1 MILLLSTLALAAEG
15 HGAAHEATGIPW
27 RNLLLVTGNVV
38 IFASILIYVARRPIH
53 DALHGRANRVR
64 AALDE
69 AQKLHDE
76 ASARYAEIDTK
87 LQSLDAKIEEMKREA
102 QVASQVEA
110 TRIAERAE
118 ADAARIRETA
128 ERTIREET
136 TRAKNAIRQEAIE
149 SAGIIAREHLRKNV
163 SVDDQNRLAGEF
175 LGSVKGE
182 A

>member
-1 MILLLSTLALAAEG
+1 MSLLLAALAFAAEG
-15 HGAAHEATGIPW
+15 HGEAHEATGVPW
-27 RNLLLVTGNVV
+27 RDLALVTGNVV

-76 ASARYAEIDTK
+76 ASARYAEIDHK
-87 LQSLDAKIEEMKREA
+87 LRSLDAKIDEMKREA
-102 QVASQVEA
+102 ERASHAEA
-110 TRIAERAE
+110 ARIAERAE
-118 ADAARIRETA
+118 ADAARIRDTA

-149 SAGIIAREHLRKNV
+149 SAGVIAREHLRKNV

-175 LGSVKGE
+175 LGTVKGE